1 MDIEWAILSK
11 TIEVGGFDALVEA
24 HVGASYFMDTDNA
37 QVFRWIHHH
46 WTEYGVT
53 PGAEAFHHEF
63 PSYALITTPEPLDY
77 YVGELRSQRR
87 FAMVND
93 MLDTI
98 KEPLRRGDSDIAIK
112 ILNTSLEGIHTEIAD
127 LRDEDLTQTTEER
140 LAYYD
145 RLATN
150 PGILGL
156 PTGFPTMDLATG
168 GLQKEQLIT
177 LVGFQKR
184 FKSMLLM
191 CMNIAVHAAGHS
203 TLFASFEMSTQEQS
217 TRHDALRAGISLTRL
232 SNGKVTPPERVK
244 LNRMMH
250 GLEDCPPMTFVHDPS
265 STTTVS
271 GLAAKI
277 AQYRPDVVFVDGT
290 YLMDCEIPKVEPNS
304 PQALTSI
311 TRSLKRLAQRSD
323 IPIVQTT
330 QALESKAR
338 GGKITLNSIGYS
350 SSFAQDSDVIFGVE
364 EIKEHGEVSDKEVM
378 LRIVAARNCPRRD
391 VRLALDLDRGSI
403 IETEEVSFG
412 PSDMD
417 DDLDP

>member
-11 TIEVGGFDALVEA
+11 VIEVGGLDALVEA
-24 HVGASYFMDTDNA
+24 RVGASFFMDTDNA
-37 QVFRWIHHH
+37 EVFRWMLHH

-53 PGAEAFHHEF
+53 PGTDAFRHEF
-63 PSYALITTPEPLDY
+63 PAYALIATPEPLEY
-77 YVGELRSQRR
+77 YLGELRSQRQ
-87 FAMVND
+87 FAMVNE

-98 KEPLRRGDSDIAIK
+98 KDPLRRGDADIAIK
-112 ILNTSLEGIHTEIAD
+112 ILNSSLEGLHTEIAD

-145 RLATN
+145 RLARS

-168 GLQKEQLIT
+168 GLQREQLIT

-191 CMNIAVHAAGHS
+191 CMNIAVNAAGHS

-232 SNGKVTPPERVK
+232 QNGKIRPDEKTN

-250 GLEDCPPMTFVHDPS
+250 GLEDYPPMTFVHDPS

-290 YLMDCEIPKVEPNS
+290 YLMDCEIPRVEPHS

-338 GGKITLNSIGYS
+338 SGRLTLNSIGYS

-364 EIKEHGEVSDKEVM
+364 EIKEHGEISDKEIM

-391 VRLALDLDRGSI
+391 VRLALDLERGSI
-403 IETEEVSFG
+403 TETEVDFDSD
-412 PSDMD
+412 DMD
-417 DDLDP
+417 DTDDA

>member
-1 MDIEWAILSK
+1 MDIEWATLSK
-11 TIEVGGFDALVEA
+11 TIEVGGFDALAEA
-24 HVGASYFMDTDNA
+24 HVTTSFFLDPENA
-37 QVFRWIHHH
+37 QVFKWVHDHWIDH
-46 WTEYGVT
+46 GVT
-53 PGAEAFHHEF
+53 PGEEAFGHRF
-63 PSYALITTPEPLDY
+63 PGYSLVDTPEPLQY
-77 YVGELRSQRR
+77 YLAELRSQRR
-87 FAMVND
+87 FALVNG
-93 MLDTI
+93 MLDAV
-98 KEPLRRGDSDIAIK
+98 KEPLKRGDSDIAIK
-112 ILNTSLEGIHTEIAD
+112 ILNSSLESLHTEIID
-127 LRDEDLTQTTEER
+127 LHDEDLTKTTEER

-156 PTGFPTMDLATG
+156 PTGFPTMDMATG

-177 LVGFQKR
+177 VVGFQKR
-184 FKSMLLM
+184 FKSMMLM
-191 CMNIAVHAAGHS
+191 CMNIAANVAGHS

-232 SNGKVTPPERVK
+232 SNGKVRPDEKKK

-277 AQYRPDVVFVDGT
+277 AQYRPEVVFVDGT
-290 YLMDCEIPKVEPNS
+290 YLMDSEIAGVEPNS

-311 TRSLKRLAQRSD
+311 TRSLKRLAQRAD

-330 QALESKAR
+330 QALESKSR
-338 GGKITLNSIGYS
+338 GGRITLNSIGYS

-364 EIKEHGEVSDKEVM
+364 EIKEHGEISDKEIM
-378 LRIVAARNCPRRD
+378 LKIVAARNCPRKD

-403 IETEEVSFG
+403 IETEEVHFA
-412 PSDMD
+412 SDMD
-417 DDLDP
+417 DDDDR